1 VNASNLKGKI
11 ETIARILEEHQ
22 GVPEL
27 EGFEDP
33 LDCLIRTILSQNTN
47 DVNSSRAFMSLKS
60 RFPKWEDVL
69 EADESEIA
77 YAIRSGGLS
86 KQKSRVIKD
95 FLRWLKRERGELNL
109 DFLRD
114 MDDEEVISL
123 LTKHKGIGL
132 KTAYIVLAFA
142 LGRDV
147 FPVDT
152 HVLRIS
158 KRLGLLP
165 RKAPSDKAHRLL
177 NPLIPKGKGFS
188 FHVNLIRFGRT
199 ICTARNPKCHI
210 CPLTHLCEK
219 IKQPR
224 LRS

>member
-1 VNASNLKGKI
+1 MNGADLKVKI
-11 ETIARILEEHQ
+11 KKIARALEEHQ

-27 EGFEDP
+27 EEFEDP
-33 LDCLIRTILSQNTN
+33 LDCLVKTILSQNTS
-47 DVNSSRAFMSLKS
+47 DVNSGRAFHSLKS
-60 RFPKWEDVL
+60 RFPAWEDVL
-69 EADESEIA
+69 RADEAEIA

-86 KQKSRVIKD
+86 KQKSRVIKG
-95 FLRWLKRERGELNL
+95 FLEWLKKEKGEVSL
-109 DFLRD
+109 DFLKD

-123 LTKHKGIGL
+123 LTKHRGIGL

-165 RKAPSDKAHRLL
+165 PKTSADKAHRLL
-177 NPLIPKGKGFS
+177 NPLIPEGKGFS

-210 CPLTHLCEK
+210 CPLTGLCDWYSSA
-219 IKQPR
+219 R
-224 LRS
+224 

>member
-1 VNASNLKGKI
+1 MNASNLKGKI
-11 ETIARILEEHQ
+11 EKIARILEEHQ

-27 EGFEDP
+27 DDIEDP
-33 LDCLIRTILSQNTN
+33 LDCLVRTILSQNTS

-60 RFPKWEDVL
+60 RFPRWEDVL
-69 EADESEIA
+69 EADEAEIA

-95 FLRWLKRERGELNL
+95 FLRWLKKEKGELNL

-165 RKAPSDKAHRLL
+165 RKTPADKAHRLL

-210 CPLTHLCEK
+210 CPLTGLCDWY
-219 IKQPR
+219 
-224 LRS
+224 LSTH

>member
-1 VNASNLKGKI
+1 MKGKI
-11 ETIARILEEHQ
+11 EKIARILEEHQ

-27 EGFEDP
+27 DDIEDP
-33 LDCLIRTILSQNTN
+33 LDCLVKTILSQNTS

-60 RFPKWEDVL
+60 RFPRWEDVL
-69 EADESEIA
+69 EADEAEIA

-95 FLRWLKRERGELNL
+95 FLRWLKKEKGELNL

-158 KRLGLLP
+158 KRLGLVP
-165 RKAPSDKAHRLL
+165 PKTPAEKAHRLL

-210 CPLTHLCEK
+210 CPLTGLCDWY
-219 IKQPR
+219 
-224 LRS
+224 LSTH

>member
-1 VNASNLKGKI
+1 MNASNLKGKI
-11 ETIARILEEHQ
+11 EKIARILEEHQ

-95 FLRWLKRERGELNL
+95 FLRWLKKEKGELNL

-165 RKAPSDKAHRLL
+165 RKTPADKAHRLL

-210 CPLTHLCEK
+210 CPLTGLCDWY
-219 IKQPR
+219 
-224 LRS
+224 LSTH